1 MKKGIIFDLDGTLWD
16 ACEKIAQSWNICV
29 KERMPDLDLEL
40 TEEDLRGACGL
51 TMTAIGNK
59 LFPMV
64 KEPERGELTAA
75 CCDFEVEYLKT
86 NGGQVYEG
94 LEQTLKE
101 LKKDYGLYIVSNC
114 QDGYIEC
121 FLEWSGLVRYFE
133 DTECFG
139 RTGQEKDRNIVL
151 LKERNGLDRAIYVGD
166 TATDQASAIAAGLPF
181 VHAAYGFGTASG
193 ADAVIGDISQLPSAA
208 AKLLAD

>member
-16 ACEKIAQSWNICV
+16 ACAKIAESWNICV
-29 KERMPDLDLEL
+29 EEKMPQLDLVL

-64 KEPERGELTAA
+64 NEPQRGRLTEA

-86 NGGQVYEG
+86 SGGQVYDG
-94 LEQTLKE
+94 LEQTLKK
-101 LKKDYGLYIVSNC
+101 LKDEYSLYIVSNC

-121 FLEWSGLVRYFE
+121 FLEWSRLGSYFD

-151 LKERNGLDRAIYVGD
+151 LKERNGLDKAIYVGD
-166 TATDQASAIAAGLPF
+166 TATDKASADLAGVPF
-181 VHAAYGFGTASG
+181 VHAAYGFGSVDT
-193 ADAVIGDISQLPSAA
+193 ADAVISDISQLPEAA
-208 AKLLAD
+208 AKLLSD

>member
-16 ACEKIAQSWNICV
+16 ACAKIAESWNICV
-29 KERMPDLDLEL
+29 KEKMPDLEVEL

-51 TMTAIGNK
+51 TMTAIGDK

-64 KEPERGELTAA
+64 DEQERGDLTQA
-75 CCDFEVEYLKT
+75 CCDYEVEYLHT
-86 NGGQVYEG
+86 RGGQVYEG
-94 LEQTLKE
+94 LEQTLERLKE
-101 LKKDYGLYIVSNC
+101 DYSLYIVSNC

-121 FLEWSGLVRYFE
+121 FLDWSGLGDYFA

-151 LKERNGLDRAIYVGD
+151 LKERNGLDRAFYVGD
-166 TATDQASAIAAGLPF
+166 TATDRASAAAANLPF
-181 VHAAYGFGTASG
+181 VHAAYGFGTAKN
-193 ADAVIGDISQLPSAA
+193 ADAVISDISQLPGAA